1 VGRRTVLLIAAI
13 VVAALGTTLIFAYVN
28 RTDERA
34 LKDQRPVEVLVAK
47 TLIKAGT
54 SGSAAS
60 RAGSFKTQKIPEYA
74 VIEGALDR
82 TGSIDDL
89 VAVSDIFPGEQI
101 IAAKFAKAG
110 SAGALPIPVGKVAMS
125 VSLGDPQRVA
135 GFVKPG
141 SDVAIFI
148 TITPVP
154 AAGEPAATG
163 PQTRLL
169 LPRISILAVGPTT
182 LKPATGSDA
191 NKESV
196 PTAILT
202 VAVDQVQAQKLIYGS
217 QNGQLYFT
225 LLTKDS
231 KVTPGPGT
239 DAQTLFS

>member
-1 VGRRTVLLIAAI
+1 VLLIAAI
-13 VVAALGTTLIFAYVN
+13 VVAALGTTLIYAYVN

-34 LKDQRPVEVLVAK
+34 RKDQRPVEVLVAK

-54 SGSAAS
+54 TGSAAS
-60 RAGSFKTQKIPEYA
+60 RAGSFKTQPIPEYA
-74 VIEGALDR
+74 VIEGALES
-82 TGSIDDL
+82 TGTIDDL

-110 SAGALPIPVGKVAMS
+110 SAGALPIPAGKVAMS

-148 TITPVP
+148 TITPVQVP
-154 AAGEPAATG
+154 GEPPPTG
-163 PQTRLL
+163 PQTRVLL
-169 LPRISILAVGPTT
+169 QRVSILAVGPTT
-182 LKPATGSDA
+182 LKPATGNDA

-202 VAVDQVQAQKLIYGS
+202 LAVDQVQAQKVIYGS

-231 KVTPGPGT
+231 KVVPGPGT
-239 DAQTLFS
+239 DARTLFS